1 MVFPM
6 ERRFL
11 VQSSSS
17 RSKASTS
24 RDRLT
29 TDSQYPVSSEGMG
42 KRGRSQC
49 GGVLSGRSASHG
61 QTSPQE
67 GNGRCLQEHW
77 VSWGRQRAAP
87 LLPEGAFGE
96 LTGTLIIVH

>member
-1 MVFPM
+1 MALPM
-6 ERRFL
+6 KRRFL

-24 RDRLT
+24 RDRLM
-29 TDSQYPVSSEGMG
+29 TDSQYPVSSEGTG

-67 GNGRCLQEHW
+67 GNRQ
-77 VSWGRQRAAP
+77 VSP
-87 LLPEGAFGE
+87 
-96 LTGTLIIVH
+96 GTLGLLGQAESGTHGCLREPLES

>member
-1 MVFPM
+1 MALPM

-67 GNGRCLQEHW
+67 GNRR
-77 VSWGRQRAAP
+77 VSS
-87 LLPEGAFGE
+87 
-96 LTGTLIIVH
+96 GTLGLLGKAESGTHGREPLES